1 MMLKVHMATH
11 NVIRLHQ
18 PTVLENGTLL
28 LALTGWMDGGSVST
42 GTVQHLMQG
51 RKLMH
56 VADLNPAGFYIE
68 NFPGTM
74 EVSAL
79 FRPHVKYSGGVIES
93 FNLAD
98 NKFLVDQNANLA
110 FFLGKE
116 PNLNWPAFSD
126 AIFEMVHRM
135 KITRIVFVGS
145 FGGAVPHTRE
155 PRLYGSVSERSL
167 LPVLAQH
174 QLRPTE
180 YEGPASFASY
190 LLSRSPGQK
199 IQMISLACEIP
210 GYLQGPNPN
219 SIGAVTRRVARILS
233 VQTDLSELR
242 QAADSWEEQVTQA
255 VDADEDLAKTVK
267 KLEED
272 YDNELVNQ
280 MEETP
285 PAAE

>member
-1 MMLKVHMATH
+1 MATH

>member
-1 MMLKVHMATH
+1 MMLEVHMATH

>member
-1 MMLKVHMATH
+1 MMLEVHMATH

-116 PNLNWPAFSD
+116 PNLNWPAFSE

-174 QLRPTE
+174 QLRPPE